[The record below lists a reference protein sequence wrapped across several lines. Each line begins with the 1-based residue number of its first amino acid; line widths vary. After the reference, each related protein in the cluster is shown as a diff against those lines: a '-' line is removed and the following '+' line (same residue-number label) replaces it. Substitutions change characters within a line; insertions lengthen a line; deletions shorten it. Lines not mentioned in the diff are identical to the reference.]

1 MADAGYRGDSHFKCP
16 FPRPLTDKA
25 RKFNS
30 QHKDFM
36 SRHETINKRIKQFQC
51 MRDWR
56 HGDSEHK
63 RCFAAVI
70 NITQLCIEEQPL
82 FAVVICDSFPL
93 ITHDRYNQSYCF
105 VPETSTEFQ
114 ALNSSQSDWNMH
126 PWRMFRDWKYKT
138 WFTATSWA
146 PPPLWELGYISV
158 CYEFH
163 VILD

>member
-1 MADAGYRGDSHFKCP
+1 VGRGYICGSNPDISMARSHLVPLLQQSEIVMADAGYRGDSHFKCP

-36 SRHETINKRIKQFQC
+36 SRHETINKSIKQFQC

-70 NITQLCIEEQPL
+70 NITQLCIEEQSL
-82 FAVVICDSFPL
+82 FAVVDSFS
-93 ITHDRYNQSYCF
+93 INH
-105 VPETSTEFQ
+105 
-114 ALNSSQSDWNMH
+114 A
-126 PWRMFRDWKYKT
+126 
-138 WFTATSWA
+138 
-146 PPPLWELGYISV
+146 
-158 CYEFH
+158 
-163 VILD
+163 